1 MPILPKAI
9 ICDIDGTLAHMH
21 DRSPYDPSLYHT
33 DTVDETIREIV
44 SRYFNDGIKVIL
56 CSGRDDT
63 YRGVTQDWLHKHG
76 VQYHALHMRPA
87 GDKTNDALVKKA
99 LYEQHIKPNYEVLFV
114 LDDRNRVVRMWRDE
128 GLKVL
133 QVADGDF

>member
-1 MPILPKAI
+1 MSKSKAI
-9 ICDIDGTLAHMH
+9 ICDIDGTLAHMV

-33 DTVDETIREIV
+33 DIIDETIKDIV
-44 SRYFNDGIKVIL
+44 NRFYTDGTAIIL

-63 YRGVTQDWLHKHG
+63 YRQATQDWLSKNG
-76 VQYHALHMRPA
+76 VLYDRLLMRPA

-99 LYEQHIKPNYEVLFV
+99 LYDTHIKDEYEVLFV
-114 LDDRNRVVRMWRDE
+114 LDDRNRVVAMWRSE

-133 QVADGDF
+133 QVAEGDF